1 MTTTSTPEPAKAPE
15 LGDPIRGEGRGHYL
29 LFALALLGLA
39 LFVVPLIGLV
49 ARAPLAKL
57 GALFTN
63 PALLDALRLSLVVS
77 LAAVLLSLVF
87 GLPCAWVLARYRFPG
102 RGLVRALLTLPMVL
116 PPVVAGVALLAT
128 FGRRGLFGPVLEW
141 LGVELAFST
150 AGAVL
155 AATFVAAPFLILS
168 CEAALENVDPRLEA
182 AAATLGATRL
192 RILWTVT
199 LPTIRPSLLAGLS
212 LCWARALG
220 EFGAT
225 ITFAGNFQGRT
236 QTMPLAVYETLQSD
250 HDGAVL
256 LSLILLAV
264 SLTIL
269 IALRGELR
277 R

>member
-1 MTTTSTPEPAKAPE
+1 MTTTRTPKPATAPK
-15 LGDPIRGEGRGHYL
+15 LDPKSRGQGWGHYP
-29 LFALALLGLA
+29 LFALAFVGLA
-39 LFVVPLIGLV
+39 LFVLPLLGLV
-49 ARAPLAKL
+49 VRAPLTKL
-57 GALFTN
+57 GALFTT
-63 PALLDALRLSLVVS
+63 PALLEALRLSLVVS
-77 LAAVLLSLVF
+77 LAAVTLSLIL

-128 FGRRGLFGPVLEW
+128 FGRRGLFGPAIEW
-141 LGVELAFST
+141 LGVDLAFST
-150 AGAVL
+150 TGAVL

-182 AAATLGATRL
+182 AAATLGASRL

-250 HDGAVL
+250 HDGALL